1 MSEFQRLK
9 RVVNSWLGGVRI
21 RKKRRVATY
30 QDDDALM
37 ILTDLGLLMSPEAL
51 VFVSNNSTRR
61 EDFLQQLYAAEEDL
75 RIDIIKDNVM
85 IDPALSP
92 KVYEVEGKIG
102 FTVVVRKEEYLV
114 AEFAFEKPAPP
125 QPAPSPQG

>member
-30 QDDDALM
+30 QDDDALL

-51 VFVSNNSTRR
+51 VHVLLAHMKDLPSTPPPAATVS
-61 EDFLQQLYAAEEDL
+61 LAQKQA
-75 RIDIIKDNVM
+75 
-85 IDPALSP
+85 
-92 KVYEVEGKIG
+92 
-102 FTVVVRKEEYLV
+102 
-114 AEFAFEKPAPP
+114 
-125 QPAPSPQG
+125 